1 MDGDSGKKHPVYL
14 FSTFRLLL
22 SGWPAPEALDTR
34 QGLGYSSDQKQA
46 ARWPEAFM
54 KKDKK
59 TKLLLKRLAAI
70 RGREREAL
78 PRPAV
83 FEDGKKYR
91 REREKQRR
99 RRWDPEE

>member
-1 MDGDSGKKHPVYL
+1 
-14 FSTFRLLL
+14 
-22 SGWPAPEALDTR
+22 
-34 QGLGYSSDQKQA
+34 
-46 ARWPEAFM
+46 M

>member
-1 MDGDSGKKHPVYL
+1 
-14 FSTFRLLL
+14 
-22 SGWPAPEALDTR
+22 
-34 QGLGYSSDQKQA
+34 
-46 ARWPEAFM
+46 M

-70 RGREREAL
+70 RGRDREAL
-78 PRPAV
+78 PRPTV

-99 RRWDPEE
+99 RRWDAEE

>member
-1 MDGDSGKKHPVYL
+1 M
-14 FSTFRLLL
+14 
-22 SGWPAPEALDTR
+22 LDT
-34 QGLGYSSDQKQA
+34 GSGIGYSSDQEYTM
-46 ARWPEAFM
+46 RWPEAVM

-70 RGREREAL
+70 RGRDREAL

-91 REREKQRR
+91 RAREKQRR
-99 RRWDPEE
+99 RRWDAEE

>member
-1 MDGDSGKKHPVYL
+1 
-14 FSTFRLLL
+14 
-22 SGWPAPEALDTR
+22 
-34 QGLGYSSDQKQA
+34 
-46 ARWPEAFM
+46 M

-83 FEDGKKYR
+83 FDDGKKYR
-91 REREKQRR
+91 RAREKQRLLR
-99 RRWDPEE
+99 RERDD

>member
-1 MDGDSGKKHPVYL
+1 
-14 FSTFRLLL
+14 
-22 SGWPAPEALDTR
+22 
-34 QGLGYSSDQKQA
+34 
-46 ARWPEAFM
+46 M

-59 TKLLLKRLAAI
+59 KKLLLKRLAAI